1 MAGDESAADPQGAA
15 ASMSNTTSRFNSN
28 NGQVTADG
36 KGIHLT
42 PASSNIPVVGQNH
55 ISVMGSAH
63 WDNKAFKAESTCN
76 MTQREPRAV
85 VERHPMG
92 TNPIETL
99 TLGDSHVIDSR
110 VHPLGRRIHAIEN
123 GIMGERF
130 PLGARALAE
139 QQLPIQNAVD
149 NRLTVRRHPADKGVT
164 VPERY
169 GIEAVSIAERYHS
182 DTRSVDE
189 RQFMDHRA
197 VTESYPV
204 DSRSF
209 IIDPRTITERYSADS
224 RTIQDRH
231 LTDSR
236 ARDDGSRTA
245 IESCSVDSVSFP
257 VDSRITGVLQHVG
270 GRNMGER
277 YHAEAT
283 SAGEIF
289 PIDPRYP
296 VGIRHSIEARALN
309 ERRPIDTGNIA
320 ERYSLE
326 GRVFVERYTID
337 PRTTGDRYS
346 VETTVLGERV
356 LWTEEAN
363 NVR

>member
-1 MAGDESAADPQGAA
+1 
-15 ASMSNTTSRFNSN
+15 MSNTTSRFVPS

-55 ISVMGSAH
+55 IPMVGSAH
-63 WDNKAFKAESTCN
+63 WDNKAFKAENTCN
-76 MTQREPRAV
+76 VTQRDPRAV

-92 TNPIETL
+92 TNSIETR

-110 VHPLGRRIHAIEN
+110 VHPLSTRIHAIEN
-123 GIMGERF
+123 GIMGGRF
-130 PLGARALAE
+130 SLGARALTE
-139 QQLPIQNAVD
+139 QQLSIQNVVD
-149 NRLTVRRHPADKGVT
+149 NRLMVRRHPADKGVT
-164 VPERY
+164 VP
-169 GIEAVSIAERYHS
+169 VSIAERYHS
-182 DTRSVDE
+182 DARSVDE

-209 IIDPRTITERYSADS
+209 IIDPRTITEGYSVDS

-231 LTDSR
+231 LIDSR

-257 VDSRITGVLQHVG
+257 IDSRIAGVLQPVD

-309 ERRPIDTGNIA
+309 ERRPIDTGNMA

-326 GRVFVERYTID
+326 GRVFLERYTVD
-337 PRTTGDRYS
+337 PRTTGDRYN

>member
-1 MAGDESAADPQGAA
+1 MGDESPADPQGAA
-15 ASMSNTTSRFNSN
+15 ASMSNTTSRFVSS

-36 KGIHLT
+36 KGVHLT

-63 WDNKAFKAESTCN
+63 WDSKAFKAETTCN
-76 MTQREPRAV
+76 VARREQRAV

-92 TNPIETL
+92 TNPIETQ
-99 TLGDSHVIDSR
+99 TVGDSHVIDSR

-123 GIMGERF
+123 GFVGERF

-139 QQLPIQNAVD
+139 HQLPIQNVVD
-149 NRLTVRRHPADKGVT
+149 NRLMVRKHPADKGVT

-209 IIDPRTITERYSADS
+209 IIDPRTVAERYSVDS

-231 LTDSR
+231 LIDSR
-236 ARDDGSRTA
+236 PRDDGSRTT
-245 IESCSVDSVSFP
+245 IESSVDSISFP
-257 VDSRITGVLQHVG
+257 IDSRITGELQHVD
-270 GRNMGER
+270 GRIMGER
-277 YHAEAT
+277 YQGEAA

-309 ERRPIDTGNIA
+309 ERRPIDTGNMA

-326 GRVFVERYTID
+326 GRVFLERYTID